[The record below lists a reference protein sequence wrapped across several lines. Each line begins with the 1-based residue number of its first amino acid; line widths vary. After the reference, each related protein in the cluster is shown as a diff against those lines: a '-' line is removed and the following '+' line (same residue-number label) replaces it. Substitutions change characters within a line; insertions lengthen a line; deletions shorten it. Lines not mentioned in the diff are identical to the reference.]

1 MEARG
6 CLREDIFMEGEGG
19 RTDYRLN
26 KSEEADGGSVLRA
39 QRLKLGGVQ
48 KCGNSPKLSMVV

>member
-1 MEARG
+1 M
-6 CLREDIFMEGEGG
+6 REDIFMEGEGG